1 MKFIFPQN
9 YNFENKI
16 FGVIDYSTALANVSW
31 YAFIFII
38 LYIIPISLQFK
49 IFLFILFCFP
59 FFLISITGLNGENL
73 IYVFRYLFKYLINQN
88 YIYMKNNFIKNSL
101 NFLSKKVIICFE
113 LYLII
118 FRKRGIVK

>member
-31 YAFIFII
+31 YAFVFII
-38 LYIIPISLQFK
+38 LYIIPFSLHFK

-73 IYVFRYLFKYLINQN
+73 IYVFRYLFKYLINQ
-88 YIYMKNNFIKNSL
+88 K
-101 NFLSKKVIICFE
+101 
-113 LYLII
+113 LYLYE
-118 FRKRGIVK
+118 K

>member
-59 FFLISITGLNGENL
+59 FVLISITGLNGENL
-73 IYVFRYLFKYLINQN
+73 IYVFRYLFKYLINQ
-88 YIYMKNNFIKNSL
+88 K
-101 NFLSKKVIICFE
+101 
-113 LYLII
+113 LYLYE
-118 FRKRGIVK
+118 K

>member
-49 IFLFILFCFP
+49 IFLFILFFFP

-73 IYVFRYLFKYLINQN
+73 IYVFRYLFKYLINQ
-88 YIYMKNNFIKNSL
+88 K
-101 NFLSKKVIICFE
+101 
-113 LYLII
+113 LYLYE
-118 FRKRGIVK
+118 K

>member
-16 FGVIDYSTALANVSW
+16 FGVIDYSTALANVSL

-73 IYVFRYLFKYLINQN
+73 IYVFRYLFKYLINQ
-88 YIYMKNNFIKNSL
+88 K
-101 NFLSKKVIICFE
+101 
-113 LYLII
+113 LYLYE
-118 FRKRGIVK
+118 K